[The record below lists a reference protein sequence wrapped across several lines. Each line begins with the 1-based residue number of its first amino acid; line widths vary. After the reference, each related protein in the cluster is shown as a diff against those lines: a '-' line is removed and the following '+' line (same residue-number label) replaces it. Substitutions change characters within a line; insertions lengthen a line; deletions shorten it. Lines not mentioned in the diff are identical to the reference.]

1 MSKEELALAMVA
13 LKHALD
19 RIRPAQ
25 DELRAD
31 ARELLGKKERVPA
44 LIDGQVVGTI
54 GKSSPKKV
62 ARVSDAP
69 ALLAWIEQNYPEH
82 LDAVPYIE
90 HLDAAIR
97 FLEEHGPTELVQY
110 RTVVAEPTLRVMLK
124 ASETVGS
131 GVGPGGEADVPGI
144 TVDTPDGNVTVLMEK
159 GNEYLVEQLFTSG
172 VVSLDGAV
180 RKQIGA
186 SDGVR

>member
-25 DELRAD
+25 DQLRAD
-31 ARELLGKKERVPA
+31 ARKLLGKKERVPA

-69 ALLAWIEQNYPEH
+69 ALLAWIEQHYPEH
-82 LDAVPYIE
+82 VDAVPYIE
-90 HLDAAIR
+90 DMDAAIR
-97 FLEEHGPTELVQY
+97 FLEEHGPEHLVQY

-124 ASETVGS
+124 TSETVGS

-144 TVDTPDGNVTVLMEK
+144 TVDTPEGIVTVLPERGM
-159 GNEYLVEQLFTSG
+159 EYLVEQLFANG
-172 VVSLDGAV
+172 LVSLDGTV
-180 RKQIGA
+180 RKELEG
-186 SDGVR
+186 